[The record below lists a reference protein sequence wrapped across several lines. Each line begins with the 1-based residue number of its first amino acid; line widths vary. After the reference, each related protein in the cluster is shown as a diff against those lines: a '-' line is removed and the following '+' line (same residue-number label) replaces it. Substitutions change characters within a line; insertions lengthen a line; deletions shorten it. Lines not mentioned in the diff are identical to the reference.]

1 MAGSVSAAGKGKIQV
16 KLLVDKEKRKVAFA
30 ESGKEFVDVLLSF
43 LTMPL
48 GTIVRLLGK
57 ESSLG
62 CLDELY
68 KSVESLDAS
77 HFPTKACKN
86 MRLHPLSAAGVL
98 HEDLLVRIDETGH
111 RDMWICTNQECF
123 TDLFYYSSVPEVPCG
138 RCGESMELAWCW
150 ILQRNVGKGAKY
162 DGVFVRGC
170 TTYATTN
177 DLHVMLMPATSDNLM
192 YLLRDLGVEDV
203 NVLEEQTV
211 EVRLDEVSI
220 MLLLVLYFLETYN
233 Y

>member
-1 MAGSVSAAGKGKIQV
+1 MWAVWEIHGTFVVLDSSAQ
-16 KLLVDKEKRKVAFA
+16 
-30 ESGKEFVDVLLSF
+30 
-43 LTMPL
+43 
-48 GTIVRLLGK
+48 
-57 ESSLG
+57 
-62 CLDELY
+62 
-68 KSVESLDAS
+68 
-77 HFPTKACKN
+77 
-86 MRLHPLSAAGVL
+86 
-98 HEDLLVRIDETGH
+98 
-111 RDMWICTNQECF
+111 
-123 TDLFYYSSVPEVPCG
+123 
-138 RCGESMELAWCW
+138 CW
-150 ILQRNVGKGAKY
+150 QGAKY